1 MWLVHSSIGR
11 KVVMSI
17 SGLFLITFLC
27 VHLTANMFMYVSP
40 EAFGLACEF
49 MGSPVVKAIVPILAL
64 GFVFHIVYA
73 FVLNARNLRARGHAK
88 YEGGN
93 NTPVSF
99 AAKNM
104 LVLGIIVLAGL
115 AFHLTQFWAQ
125 MQLQQFL
132 GDKGKEY
139 SLVIEKGKP
148 VYELEPTENI
158 ELIDNNGNVIADNPI
173 QEKVLVAPYYLAE
186 IYFSNIINDIIY
198 IIWIAALWFH
208 LSHGFWSA
216 FQTLGIN
223 NRKWFYRWNVIG
235 QIFATIVCLGFISFP
250 ISFLLGI
257 LG

>member
-1 MWLVHSSIGR
+1 
-11 KVVMSI
+11 
-17 SGLFLITFLC
+17 
-27 VHLTANMFMYVSP
+27 MFMYVSP

-125 MQLQQFL
+125 MQLQQFI
-132 GDKGKEY
+132 GGEEY
-139 SLVIEKGKP
+139 SLVGEYGLP
-148 VYELEPTENI
+148 VLNAEGE
-158 ELIDNNGNVIADNPI
+158 
-173 QEKVLVAPYYLAE
+173 LVAPYMLAK
-186 IYFSNIINDIIY
+186 IYFSNIIFDVIY

-257 LG
+257 LS

>member
-11 KVVMSI
+11 KVIMSL
-17 SGLFLITFLC
+17 SGLFLIVFLC

-40 EAFGLACEF
+40 AAFGKACEF
-49 MGSPVVKAIVPILAL
+49 MGSPVVGAVVPVLAL
-64 GFVFHIVYA
+64 GFIIHIIYA

-88 YEGGN
+88 YIGGSK
-93 NTPVSF
+93 TPVSF

-104 LVLGIIVLAGL
+104 LVLGIIVLCGL

-125 MQLQQFL
+125 MQLQHFL
-132 GDKGKEY
+132 GNEEY
-139 SLVIEKGKP
+139 PLL
-148 VYELEPTENI
+148 LENGIPTEFAGEFI
-158 ELIDNNGNVIADNPI
+158 APYLLAKIYFGNVI
-173 QEKVLVAPYYLAE
+173 
-186 IYFSNIINDIIY
+186 FDIIY

-216 FQTLGIN
+216 FQTLGVN